1 MNDYLIGIDLGSYNV
16 CAAAGKIN
24 NNGVLQISG
33 VTSVSCSGIKNGT
46 VVDID
51 RAAQSIKNCCESLE
65 RIVDTNISEVC
76 VSFPSRICEIIPNK
90 GVIAVSSEDRE
101 IKGNDIKRVIKA
113 AKVITIPS
121 DKEIVGIIP
130 KQYIIDDLD
139 KIKDPLGMSASRLE
153 LDAYIIVAQSTAV
166 SNIVKSVN
174 KAGIKLTKIVFQ
186 PVGAAKAAL
195 DVGELEMGT
204 ALIDIGEEFSD
215 ISIFK
220 HGNIVYTS
228 NVKIGG
234 NNITNDISICLK
246 LPFSEAEMLKIK
258 YGELRRDQKSD
269 YKIKVNASY
278 DNIVE
283 IDHNRLL
290 EIMDARIEEIFELI
304 KRNLIKSGHYDEI
317 SGIVLVGGGIALFN
331 GICDFSS
338 KILEKPVRTGSPEYV
353 GVANPIYVSAVG
365 SVMDSDILYDEKKKF
380 TENITENG
388 KDSDW
393 RQIAFKENK
402 GNNNTVVSRIK
413 NFFTEFF

>member
-1 MNDYLIGIDLGSYNV
+1 MSDYLIGIDLGSYNI

-33 VTSVSCSGIKNGT
+33 VTSVKCSGIKNGT

-65 RIVDTNISEVC
+65 RIVDTDISEAC
-76 VSFPSRICEIIPNK
+76 ISFPSRICEIIPNK
-90 GVIAVSSEDRE
+90 GIIAVSSEDRE
-101 IKGNDIKRVIKA
+101 VKENDIQRVIKA
-113 AKVITIPS
+113 AKVIVVPT
-121 DKEIVGIIP
+121 DKEIVGLIP
-130 KQYIIDDLD
+130 KQFTIDDLD

-153 LDAYIIVAQSTAV
+153 LDAYIIAAQSTIV

-174 KAGIKLTKIVFQ
+174 KAGIKLNRIVFQ
-186 PVGAAKAAL
+186 PVAAAKASL
-195 DVGELEMGT
+195 DDGEMEMGT
-204 ALIDIGEEFSD
+204 AIIDIGEEFSD

-228 NVKIGG
+228 NIKIGG

-246 LPFSEAEMLKIK
+246 LPYSEAEMLKIK
-258 YGELRRDQKSD
+258 YGKFRRDQKTD

-290 EIMDARIEEIFELI
+290 EIMEARVEEIFELI
-304 KRNLIKSGHYDEI
+304 KQKLKKSGHYDEI

-338 KILEKPVRTGSPEYV
+338 IILEKPVRTGSPEYV
-353 GVANPIYVSAVG
+353 GVANPSYVSAVG
-365 SVMDSDILYDEKKKF
+365 IVLDSEILYDEKKKF

-388 KDSDW
+388 KDIDW
-393 RQIAFKENK
+393 RQAVSNEKKSNK
-402 GNNNTVVSRIK
+402 NVVSRIK